1 MGYVVSLF
9 VRYGNRGTAFYSVSA
24 IKKIEGKKPSKKI
37 KTNADYQLKV

>member
-1 MGYVVSLF
+1 MGYVASFLS
-9 VRYGNRGTAFYSVSA
+9 RNGNRGTAFHSVSA